1 MPTLEI
7 PLPGGAA
14 EAYLARPDGGPGPGV
29 LFYVDAIG
37 LRPQVEAMADRIA
50 SWGCTVLVPNVFHR
64 AGRAADLAPTEDL
77 RAPGARDRFFDD
89 GASARVAALTPEL
102 SDADAPS
109 WVAALRE
116 HAVPGPIG
124 ITGYCMGA
132 RLAVRTAA
140 LFPGD
145 VAAVGGWHGGRL
157 VTDADDSPHRL
168 LDRTRAAYHFGHADQ
183 DPGMTAEDVAALGE
197 ALREAGLDHVN
208 EVYAGAPHGYTMA
221 DTSVHDPAATERH
234 YEALRALL
242 ARTLGTRAA

>member
-1 MPTLEI
+1 MPTIEV
-7 PLPGGAA
+7 PLPGGTA
-14 EAYLARPDGGPGPGV
+14 EAYLARPPGGPAPGV

-50 SWGCTVLVPNVFHR
+50 SWGCTVLAPNVFHR

-77 RAPGARDRFFDD
+77 RTPGARDRFFDD

-102 SDADAPS
+102 SNADAPA
-109 WVAALRE
+109 WLAALRG
-116 HAVPGPIG
+116 HAAPGPIA

-140 LFPGD
+140 LLPDD

-157 VTDADDSPHRL
+157 VTGADDSPHRL
-168 LDRTRAAYHFGHADQ
+168 LGRTRAAYHFGHADD
-183 DPGMTAEDVAALGE
+183 DPAMAPADVAALGE
-197 ALREAGLDHVN
+197 ALRAAGLDHVN

-221 DTSVHDPAATERH
+221 DTSEHHPGATERH
-234 YEALRALL
+234 DAALRALL
-242 ARTLGTRAA
+242 ARTLGMTG